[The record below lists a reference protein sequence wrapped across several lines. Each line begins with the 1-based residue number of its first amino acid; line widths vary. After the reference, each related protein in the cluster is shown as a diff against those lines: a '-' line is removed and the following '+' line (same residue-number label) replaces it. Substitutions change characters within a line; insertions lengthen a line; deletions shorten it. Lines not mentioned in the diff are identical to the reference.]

1 MKKII
6 LALGILGVVLM
17 VGATAMAQDQ
27 PAAGGGGGGQG
38 GGQTTT
44 YNFDDDIVQGD
55 LVRPDGEMALARRRG
70 RQSSLIRVRE
80 HFVPEML
87 KSVENL

>member
-1 MKKII
+1 MKKVI
-6 LALGILGVVLM
+6 LALGILGVMLM
-17 VGATAMAQDQ
+17 VSITAMAQDQ
-27 PAAGGGGGGQG
+27 PAAAPAGGG

>member
-1 MKKII
+1 MQKII
-6 LALGILGVVLM
+6 LALGVFGVVLM
-17 VGATAMAQDQ
+17 ASITASAQE
-27 PAAGGGGGGQG
+27 AGGTGAQG

>member
-1 MKKII
+1 MKKVI
-6 LALGILGVVLM
+6 LVLGILGVMLM
-17 VGATAMAQDQ
+17 VSITAMAQDRQ
-27 PAAGGGGGGQG
+27 AAAPAGGG

>member
-1 MKKII
+1 MKKVI
-6 LALGILGVVLM
+6 LVLGILGVMLM
-17 VGATAMAQDQ
+17 VSITAMAQDQ
-27 PAAGGGGGGQG
+27 PAAAPAGGG